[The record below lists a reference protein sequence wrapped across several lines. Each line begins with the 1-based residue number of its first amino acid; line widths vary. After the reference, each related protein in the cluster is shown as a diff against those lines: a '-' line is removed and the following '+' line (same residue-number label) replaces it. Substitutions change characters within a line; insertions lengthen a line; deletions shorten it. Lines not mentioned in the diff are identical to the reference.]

1 MHYNVEPALHGKIE
15 LLAEEKRLPVPVPSP
30 RFELL
35 LRFRRR
41 LVFVIVDARL
51 SDRAD
56 VGQLCKLAYLL
67 QEVVCGLVHVKWA
80 ATAIR
85 SRLWGWMPTA
95 ARTMGCLSAR
105 STARR
110 QLSSVV
116 LIVMIFDTP
125 APCARARTSE
135 RSSA

>member
-1 MHYNVEPALHGKIE
+1 MHYDVEAALHGKIE

-56 VGQLCKLAYLL
+56 VGQLCKLAELH
-67 QEVVCGLVHVKWA
+67 QEVVCGLVHVKWVDA
-80 ATAIR
+80 NGRADHGVSVRKVHRSPATLERRADSDDFR
-85 SRLWGWMPTA
+85 YA
-95 ARTMGCLSAR
+95 
-105 STARR
+105 STLRPGED
-110 QLSSVV
+110 
-116 LIVMIFDTP
+116 F
-125 APCARARTSE
+125 
-135 RSSA
+135 